1 MIIKTIL
8 SVVCLSFP
16 LGTVLADQV
25 KLPSGEKLHSEEKS
39 LKVII
44 NEFTSQQNDEF
55 NAFLQEKRSEMLL
68 SVEKRF
74 VDCDKD
80 NDDTLDVFETTVCLP
95 QVARQFRSVD
105 INKDNLISL
114 DELSIL
120 ARDYY
125 KDININPSKS
135 PQKKEVKVNKFAKE
149 EN

>member
-8 SVVCLSFP
+8 SVACLSFP
-16 LGTVLADQV
+16 LGSLLADQAN
-25 KLPSGEKLHSEEKS
+25 LPSGDKHHSEEKS

-44 NEFTSQQNDEF
+44 NEFTNQQNDEF

-125 KDININPSKS
+125 KDTNLSKV
-135 PQKKEVKVNKFAKE
+135 PQKKEAKVNKFAKE
-149 EN
+149 VN

>member
-16 LGTVLADQV
+16 LGAVLADQV

-44 NEFTSQQNDEF
+44 NEFTTQQNDEF

-95 QVARQFRSVD
+95 QVARQFRNVD
-105 INKDNLISL
+105 INNDNLISL

-125 KDININPSKS
+125 KDTNPSKS

>member
-16 LGTVLADQV
+16 LSSVLADQV
-25 KLPSGEKLHSEEKS
+25 KLPSGEKLHSVEKS

-44 NEFTSQQNDEF
+44 NEFTTQQNDEF

-114 DELSIL
+114 DEISIL

-135 PQKKEVKVNKFAKE
+135 PQKKEANVNKFAKE
-149 EN
+149 LN

>member
-16 LGTVLADQV
+16 LGSVFADQV
-25 KLPSGEKLHSEEKS
+25 KLPSNDNHHSEEKS

-44 NEFTSQQNDEF
+44 NEFTNQQNDEF

-125 KDININPSKS
+125 KDINPSKS
-135 PQKKEVKVNKFAKE
+135 PQKKKLKLISLQKK
-149 EN
+149 

>member
-8 SVVCLSFP
+8 SVACLSFP
-16 LGTVLADQV
+16 LVSALADQA
-25 KLPSGEKLHSEEKS
+25 KLPSSEKHHSEEKS

-44 NEFTSQQNDEF
+44 NEFTNQQNDEF

-125 KDININPSKS
+125 NDINPSK
-135 PQKKEVKVNKFAKE
+135 PQKKEAKVNKFAKE
-149 EN
+149 VN